1 MTKTDSRFPFTAHAR
16 SSGLTIPGVP
26 SAVGGTMTGRTLRQ
40 GETFEVT
47 AELYAETL
55 DRNGDSFLDMDASA
69 QTKRW
74 GKVLWA
80 EGPAPEGMGIGQDD
94 EGHRYR
100 EALKAREYALRI
112 SDPMDRALALKQVQV
127 EYGDALNPIAQSAQY
142 IPAIR

>member
-1 MTKTDSRFPFTAHAR
+1 MATSRFPFTAHAR
-16 SSGLTIPGVP
+16 SSGFVIPGVP
-26 SAVGGTMTGRTLRQ
+26 SAVGGTATGRVLKA
-40 GETFEVT
+40 GEEFEVT
-47 AELYAETL
+47 AELYAETI
-55 DRNGDSFLDMDASA
+55 DRNGDSWIDLDANA

-100 EALKAREYALRI
+100 EALKAREYAERI
-112 SDPMDRALALKQVQV
+112 SDPMDRALALKEVQAT
-127 EYGDALNPIAQSAQY
+127 YGDALSPIAQGAQY